1 MCLPTISWHQIVG
14 NTSIMYQPVV
24 VLLTLAT
31 LALGSYSAAVVEPID
46 FYKLYDN
53 PEAHLA
59 LKDKATTA
67 DRTALHGY
75 PSEHHH
81 INTKDGYVLGVF
93 RIPYS
98 HKLQNQNAKRP
109 IVFLQHGLG
118 SCSDAWILQGP
129 NDSLPYMLAD
139 AGYDVWMGNA
149 RGTSYS
155 RNHTKLSPDHPT
167 FWQFSWHEIAIYDI
181 TATIDYALNTENG
194 KGQDAIHYVGH
205 SQGTTVFFALMSWL
219 PDYND
224 KIKTAHLFA
233 PVAIMKNL
241 SSRLVRSVGPY
252 LGHKNAYSTLFG
264 SQEFLPHNEFI
275 MALFFNICQPDFML
289 RPVCEGAVE
298 KLYAGG
304 RVNMTAMPE
313 AMATHPAGCST
324 DQMLHYLQ
332 EQQSG
337 YFRQYDHGTRKNL
350 ELYGSEDPPEY
361 PVEQIKSLVHLW
373 YAESDALAAVEDV
386 EAIAE
391 RLPNKVMHFM
401 EDPEWN
407 HGDFA
412 LNREVREYVN
422 EPVIAIMEEYELK
435 NSGA

>member
-1 MCLPTISWHQIVG
+1 MGRSTGSLLILAVLVVG
-14 NTSIMYQPVV
+14 V
-24 VLLTLAT
+24 
-31 LALGSYSAAVVEPID
+31 YSAALEGPID

-53 PEAHLA
+53 PEAHVS
-59 LKDKATTA
+59 LKGKATTA
-67 DRTALHGY
+67 DRTAAHGY

-81 INTKDGYVLGVF
+81 ITTEDGYVLGVF

-109 IVFLQHGLG
+109 IVLLQHGLG

-129 NDSLPYMLAD
+129 DDSLPYLLAD

-155 RNHTKLSPDHPT
+155 RNHTTLSPDHPL

-181 TATIDYALNTENG
+181 SAIIDYALRTENG
-194 KGQDAIHYVGH
+194 EGQEAIHYVGH
-205 SQGTTVFFALMSWL
+205 SQGTTVFFALMSSI
-219 PDYND
+219 PAYNY

-241 SSRLVRSVGPY
+241 SSPLVRYLGPY
-252 LGHKNAYSTLFG
+252 LGHRNAYSILFG
-264 SQEFLPHNEFI
+264 SQEFLPYNEFV
-275 MALFFNICQPDFML
+275 MALFFNICLPNVIY
-289 RPVCEGAVE
+289 RPVCESAM
-298 KLYAGG
+298 KSLYSGG

-313 AMATHPAGCST
+313 AMATHPSGCST

-337 YFRQYDHGTRKNL
+337 YFRQFDHGTKKNL
-350 ELYGSEDPPEY
+350 QVYGSEEPPEY
-361 PVEQIKSLVHLW
+361 PVELINSLVHLW
-373 YAESDALAAVEDV
+373 YADSDDLAAVEDV
-386 EAIAE
+386 EEIAR
-391 RLPNKVMHFM
+391 RLPNKVMHHM
-401 EDPEWN
+401 ADPEWN

-412 LNREVREYVN
+412 LNWEVREYVN

-435 NSGA
+435 NSGT